1 GRGGRMTRHRA
12 FMLALVAAFALA
24 PLVLPA
30 RFVTSLTY
38 IGLYAL
44 VGIGLVLLTGVARM
58 TSFGQAAF
66 CGLGAYTTAVLTT
79 QYAWGPIATLP
90 VSFAITA
97 LVALILVALSVR
109 LAIHCL

>member
-1 GRGGRMTRHRA
+1 MTPRRA
-12 FMLALVAAFALA
+12 FMLVLVAAFALA
-24 PLVLPA
+24 PFVLTA

-66 CGLGAYTTAVLTT
+66 CGLGAYTTALLTT
-79 QYAWGPIATLP
+79 QHAWPAVAALP
-90 VSFAITA
+90 VSLAVTAVVA
-97 LVALILVALSVR
+97 LVLGLLTV
-109 LAIHCL
+109 